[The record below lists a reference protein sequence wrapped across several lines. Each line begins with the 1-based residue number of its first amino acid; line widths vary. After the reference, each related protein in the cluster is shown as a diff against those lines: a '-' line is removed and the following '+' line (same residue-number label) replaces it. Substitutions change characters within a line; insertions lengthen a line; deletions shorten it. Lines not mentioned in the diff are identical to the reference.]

1 MKKILIATR
10 NKDKFKIIEKLLS
23 TQNFTDYKYYSLDD
37 IDESIVDKKERG
49 SVIERSYQK
58 ALNAFNCINSKYD
71 YIVGVDDGIK
81 MKRKIIENVKD
92 YISLIIDDKFLKEGE
107 VVYIVRAYTFINS
120 DGIYKSVLTEIPFKY
135 TKLKEKI
142 NIHENSY
149 PLSNVLTPIDSLKTV
164 IKLSADE
171 SNTYYLKYSKSS
183 FDEVEEFFNNN

>member
-58 ALNAFNCINSKYD
+58 ALNTFNCINSKYD

-81 MKRKIIENVKD
+81 MKGKMIENVKD

-149 PLSNVLTPIDSLKTV
+149 PLSNVLSPIDSLKTI

-171 SNTYYLKYSKSS
+171 SNTYYLKYSKLA
-183 FDEVEEFFNNN
+183 FNEVERFFYDK

>member
-1 MKKILIATR
+1 M
-10 NKDKFKIIEKLLS
+10 EK
-23 TQNFTDYKYYSLDD
+23 TGK
-37 IDESIVDKKERG
+37 
-49 SVIERSYQK
+49 
-58 ALNAFNCINSKYD
+58 
-71 YIVGVDDGIK
+71 
-81 MKRKIIENVKD
+81 
-92 YISLIIDDKFLKEGE
+92 IIDDKFLKEGE

-149 PLSNVLTPIDSLKTV
+149 PLSNVLTPFDSLKTV

-171 SNTYYLKYSKSS
+171 SNTYYLKYSKSA

>member
-58 ALNAFNCINSKYD
+58 ALNAFNCINFKYD

-81 MKRKIIENVKD
+81 MKGKIIENVKD

-164 IKLSADE
+164 IKLNADE
-171 SNTYYLKYSKSS
+171 SNTYYLKYSKSA

>member
-58 ALNAFNCINSKYD
+58 ALNTFNCINSKYD

-81 MKRKIIENVKD
+81 MKGKMIENVKD

-149 PLSNVLTPIDSLKTV
+149 PLSNVLSPIDSLKTV

-171 SNTYYLKYSKSS
+171 SNTYYLKYSKLA
-183 FDEVEEFFNNN
+183 FNEVERFFYDK